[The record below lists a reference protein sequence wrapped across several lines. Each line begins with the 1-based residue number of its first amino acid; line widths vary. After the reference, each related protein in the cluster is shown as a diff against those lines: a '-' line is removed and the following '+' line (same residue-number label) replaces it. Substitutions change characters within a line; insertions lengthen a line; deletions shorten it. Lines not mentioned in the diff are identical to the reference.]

1 VALQRKIRRLEGQL
15 VVLEEQNEKLP
26 RELSRILAEL
36 ELKRK
41 RDESGIESKRR
52 SLRLEDGRR
61 RKPDEQLDARQKLR
75 RKLSV
80 LLLKPRRPSVLNAVG
95 FDERK
100 GPRKRALRMERGS
113 MKIEP
118 VEKNQTGADHTW
130 IGLLKT
136 KRRVAEDEKNV
147 APCGNPRLQR
157 LAVTGQRLSLTAI
170 LIHEMAVRLVILSL
184 KQLARDRSAE
194 SLVA

>member
-1 VALQRKIRRLEGQL
+1 
-15 VVLEEQNEKLP
+15 
-26 RELSRILAEL
+26 
-36 ELKRK
+36 
-41 RDESGIESKRR
+41 
-52 SLRLEDGRR
+52 
-61 RKPDEQLDARQKLR
+61 
-75 RKLSV
+75 
-80 LLLKPRRPSVLNAVG
+80 
-95 FDERK
+95 
-100 GPRKRALRMERGS
+100 
-113 MKIEP
+113 
-118 VEKNQTGADHTW
+118 
-130 IGLLKT
+130 LKT